1 MRGKPERAG
10 IPAGRSVAEAPVRSG
25 WAFSGLRLA
34 LFGALIPIVLV
45 AAVVGWAVSR
55 PGGGSAEV
63 ASRAGLDCTS
73 SRDAW
78 RWACQESKVGA
89 PARDAL
95 PVKEAAARV
104 KDPVTTGS
112 IAAPKAARTAP
123 AKTASAEPQ
132 PAMPAATAPQAA
144 AAAKPEARPAPQ
156 PVASPE
162 PATTGSIAPAL
173 APATADDA
181 KPSATAWVS
190 PPGPTTPALAPP
202 RPEPAPAAAAVVEPP
217 RPVAS
222 SAPARSTV
230 GSRADEPAVR
240 RAVQARPEPIVAISA
255 KRKVVASASVDE
267 RPKAISP
274 ERAKPRPV
282 VEKPARVARHRP
294 APLAQERAVQA
305 DDDDDEPAA
314 SAPPLLRQ
322 SRLSARSDTGLRVSS
337 VETRVMPDGR
347 VMTVN
352 VMPRPDVVRS
362 LVARHTQSYAS
373 PRSRAPYWDW

>member
-1 MRGKPERAG
+1 
-10 IPAGRSVAEAPVRSG
+10 
-25 WAFSGLRLA
+25 
-34 LFGALIPIVLV
+34 
-45 AAVVGWAVSR
+45 VSR

-78 RWACQESKVGA
+78 RWACQESKLGA
-89 PARDAL
+89 PARDAP

-112 IAAPKAARTAP
+112 LAAPKAVRTAP

-132 PAMPAATAPQAA
+132 PAMPAATAPHGA

-156 PVASPE
+156 PVAPPE
-162 PATTGSIAPAL
+162 PATTGSIAPA
-173 APATADDA
+173 PPTPDEA

-190 PPGPTTPALAPP
+190 PPGATTPAVAPP
-202 RPEPAPAAAAVVEPP
+202 RPEPAPAAATLVEPP
-217 RPVAS
+217 QPAAS
-222 SAPARSTV
+222 SAPARSLV
-230 GSRADEPAVR
+230 ASRADEPAVR
-240 RAVQARPEPIVAISA
+240 RAVQARAEPIVAIPA

-294 APLAQERAVQA
+294 APLAHERALQP
-305 DDDDDEPAA
+305 DDDEDDDGPAA

-322 SRLSARSDTGLRVSS
+322 SRLSARSDTGLSVSS